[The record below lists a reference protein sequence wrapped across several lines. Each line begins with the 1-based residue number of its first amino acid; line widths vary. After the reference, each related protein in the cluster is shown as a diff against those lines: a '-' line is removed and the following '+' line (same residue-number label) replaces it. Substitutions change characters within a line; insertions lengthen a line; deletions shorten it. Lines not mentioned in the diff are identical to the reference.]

1 MDKKVYYNYLYD
13 YYSGLFTDKQR
24 EYFEAYY
31 FQDFSLA
38 EIAENNDVSRNAVF
52 GQIKIVE
59 EKLEFYEEVL
69 GLYKK
74 SLEIKEL
81 IKDVDSDLRKRIEEL
96 I

>member
-13 YYSGLFTDKQR
+13 YYSGLFTDRQK
-24 EYFEAYY
+24 EYFEEYY

-38 EIAENNDVSRNAVF
+38 EIAENNSVSRNAVF

-59 EKLEFYEEVL
+59 EKLDFYEEVL

-74 SLEIKEL
+74 SLEIKKL
-81 IKDVDSDLRKRIEEL
+81 ISDLDSDLKKRIEEL
-96 I
+96 L

>member
-13 YYSGLFTDKQR
+13 YYAGLFTDKQR
-24 EYFEAYY
+24 EYFEAHY
-31 FQDFSLA
+31 FKDFSLA
-38 EIAENNDVSRNAVF
+38 EIAENNNVSRNAVL

-59 EKLEFYEEVL
+59 EKLEFYEQVL

-81 IKDVDSDLRKRIEEL
+81 IRNLDEDVKKKIEEL